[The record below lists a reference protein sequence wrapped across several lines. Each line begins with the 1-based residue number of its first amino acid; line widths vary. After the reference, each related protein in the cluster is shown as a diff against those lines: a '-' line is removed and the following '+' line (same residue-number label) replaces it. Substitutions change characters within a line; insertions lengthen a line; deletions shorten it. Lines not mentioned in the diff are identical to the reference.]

1 MDSVSYGGGRC
12 LWLNPICKLSPC
24 IVIRKPPKASFGHS
38 SHFLMRFAVCL
49 PVLPHCA
56 AIGDSQEDKGRPN
69 AWGSGEPP
77 YPRDPPPLP
86 TSHLVKS
93 SWEAERHA
101 GLNEKLLAVDPPIH
115 TCLSSINWNPLSRVS
130 YFLLRLLLLSFSIPY
145 THLFFPFHSSVG
157 ILLSGLWQWSSPVL
171 KQIIMLSPSH
181 RDFSDMRWLYMQVFV
196 FHPIFCNM
204 LPHGHFLG
212 MNNAKM

>member
-1 MDSVSYGGGRC
+1 MDRVSYGGGRC

-24 IVIRKPPKASFGHS
+24 IVIRKPPKASSSHS
-38 SHFLMRFAVCL
+38 SHFLMRFAMCL

-77 YPRDPPPLP
+77 YPHDPPPLP

-93 SWEAERHA
+93 YWEAERHA

-115 TCLSSINWNPLSRVS
+115 TCLSSINWNPPSCVS
-130 YFLLRLLLLSFSIPY
+130 LFLLRLLLLSFSIPY

-157 ILLSGLWQWSSPVL
+157 IFWQVCDRGAVQCWNRSLCYLHHSETLVLVLFWHALVVRAGFWLLSHLL
-171 KQIIMLSPSH
+171 
-181 RDFSDMRWLYMQVFV
+181 
-196 FHPIFCNM
+196 
-204 LPHGHFLG
+204 
-212 MNNAKM
+212 